1 MNRLLASMVRQ
12 DVLANVLMIVI
23 LLAGFYAGTSMVREA
38 FPDVALDMI
47 TVTVAYPGAN
57 VEEVEEGVS
66 RKVEE
71 AIDGLEGIK
80 RYTTISSEGV
90 SRSIIEIKSGFSMV
104 KARNLVEN
112 AVDAIS
118 TFPVDAEKPITTE
131 VSRRREV
138 LLLALWGD
146 MDERTRKELAEQFKD
161 ELQALPGISQ
171 VSVSGVRDY
180 EIVIEISEP
189 RLREYG
195 LTFSQVA
202 QAFRRGSVNLS
213 GGSLRT
219 KGEQINIRA
228 EGRKYTGEEIGSIVL
243 LARPDGELITL
254 DRIATIRDA
263 FTEDSIIARFNGEP
277 AVLISIFKTSDEDSI
292 AIARAGHEF
301 AANKQ
306 LTLPEGIHL
315 TAWSDGSRVIDDR
328 LRITFRNG
336 MIGLSIV
343 LLSLWFFLDTRL
355 SFWVAMGIPISLAG
369 SLIILWLSG
378 LTLSSITLFGLVM
391 VTGIVVDDAIVV
403 GEAIYV
409 HRKQGDGP
417 IRAAVNGL
425 TEVGLPV
432 IAAVC
437 TTMVAFLPLMFIQG
451 LMGKFMYTM
460 AIAVIGAL
468 AVSLV
473 EALFILPA
481 HLNHLP
487 DPNAPPAKLNRFR
500 RLGARWRKAIT
511 SGLDYVIN
519 RIYGPFV
526 RRAVRYRYIT
536 LSTALAIVLVT
547 VGFVMGGFVHFVF
560 FPSTDENQIIATVE
574 FPQGT
579 PTEITEQAVL
589 KTESA
594 LWDLVSDIKK
604 DVGSDIVDYI
614 YTVIGEG
621 NSDNESQPAA
631 TGTHIGKIRVELVHS
646 NIRGIHSQDLL
657 ARWEKRVGNITG
669 TLSQSFSV
677 GGSVGPGGAAI
688 DIWVQGDDTDVLR
701 AVAEDLKIKLR
712 TYEGV
717 YQIQDSFRPGKREL
731 KLDIKPEARTLGLTL
746 DDVARQVYA
755 GFFGEEAAR
764 LQRGRDDIRVKV
776 RYTDAER
783 STLAELEKVRIR
795 TPEGH
800 EVPFF
805 SVAAIEFGAGP
816 AVIQR
821 ANGIRRI
828 SVTAEIDETV
838 ANTVEIV
845 ADMSASLF
853 PELYQ
858 KYSGMTMSFEGS
870 QQQRSESTGS
880 LFALFPVAM
889 AGIFIII
896 ATIFRSYVQPLIVMV
911 TVPMGIIGAIYGHL
925 LMGLPIVMFSIFGM
939 MALTGVVVNDAI
951 ILIEAVNRQIA
962 RGVPIF
968 EAIALGGIRR
978 FRAIVLTTVSTVGA
992 LFPLIIETD
1001 LSSQPLKPMALSIA
1015 SGVAFATVL
1024 TLIFIPCLLA
1034 VLSDLRL
1041 LTHYILHRRWPTRE
1055 ELEPAR
1061 LRNSESL

>member
-1 MNRLLASMVRQ
+1 MNRILGSMIRQ
-12 DVLANVLMIVI
+12 NVLANVLMIVI
-23 LLAGFYAGTSMVREA
+23 LGAGAYAGTNMVREA
-38 FPDVALDMI
+38 FPDVPLDMI
-47 TVTVAYPGAN
+47 TVMVAFPGAN

-66 RKVEE
+66 RKIEE
-71 AIDGLEGIK
+71 AIDGLEAIK

-90 SRSIIEIKSGFSMV
+90 SRSIIEITSGYPME

-131 VSRRREV
+131 VLTRREV

-146 MDERTRKELAEQFKD
+146 MDERTRKEVAEQFKD
-161 ELQALPGISQ
+161 ELQALPEISQ

-202 QAFRRGSVNLS
+202 QALRHGSVNLS

-228 EGRKYTGEEIGSIVL
+228 EGRKYTGEDIGSIVL
-243 LARPDGELITL
+243 LARPDGELITM
-254 DRIATIRDA
+254 DRVATIRDA
-263 FTEDSIIARFNGEP
+263 FTEDPIIARFNGEP

-292 AIARAGHEF
+292 AVARVGHEF

-306 LTLPEGIHL
+306 LALPEGIHL

-336 MIGLSIV
+336 LIGLAIV
-343 LLSLWFFLDTRL
+343 LLSLWIFLDTRL

-369 SLIILWLSG
+369 SLVIMWLSG

-403 GEAIYV
+403 GEAIFL
-409 HRKQGDGP
+409 HRKQGDEP
-417 IRAAVNGL
+417 LQAAVNGL
-425 TEVGLPV
+425 MEVGLPV
-432 IAAVC
+432 IAAVS
-437 TTMVAFLPLMFIQG
+437 TTMVAFLPLIFIEG

-468 AVSLV
+468 AISLI

-481 HLNHLP
+481 HLNHLS
-487 DPNAPPAKLNRFR
+487 DPNAPPTTRNVLSRFE
-500 RLGARWRKAIT
+500 ARWRKTVT
-511 SGLDYVIN
+511 SGIDHVIN

-526 RRAVRYRYIT
+526 RLAVRYRYIT

-547 VGFVMGGFVHFVF
+547 AGFAVGGFVHFVF
-560 FPSTDENQIIATVE
+560 FPSTDENQIVATVE

-579 PTEITEQAVL
+579 PTEITEQAVQQ
-589 KTESA
+589 TENA
-594 LWDLVSDIKK
+594 LGSLVSDIKK
-604 DVGSDIVDYI
+604 DVGSDIVEYI
-614 YTVIGEG
+614 YTVVGEG
-621 NSDNESQPAA
+621 TSDNDGQPAA

-646 NIRGIHSQDLL
+646 NIRGIHSQDVL
-657 ARWEKRVGNITG
+657 AQWEDRVGNITG

-677 GGSVGPGGAAI
+677 SGSVGPGGAPI
-688 DIWVQGDDTDVLR
+688 DIWLQGDDTDVLR
-701 AVAEDLKIKLR
+701 AVSEDIKAHLR

-731 KLDIKPEARTLGLTL
+731 KLDIKPEARALGITL

-764 LQRGRDDIRVKV
+764 LQRGREDVRVKV
-776 RYTDAER
+776 RYTDTER
-783 STLAELEKVRIR
+783 STLAELEKVRVR
-795 TPEGH
+795 TPQGH

-805 SVAAIEFGAGP
+805 SVAEVEFGAGP
-816 AVIQR
+816 AVIER
-821 ANGIRRI
+821 ADGIRRI
-828 SVTAEIDETV
+828 SVSAEVDETV
-838 ANTVEIV
+838 ANAEEIV
-845 ADMSASLF
+845 ADLNAKIF
-853 PELYQ
+853 PELNQ

-870 QQQRSESTGS
+870 QQQRRESTDS
-880 LFALFPVAM
+880 LFGLFPVAM

-896 ATIFRSYVQPLIVMV
+896 AAIFRSYVQPLIVMV

-962 RGVPIF
+962 RGIPTL
-968 EAIALGGIRR
+968 EAIALGSVRR
-978 FRAIVLTTVSTVGA
+978 FRAILLTTVSTVGA
-992 LFPLIIETD
+992 LIPLIIETD
-1001 LSSQPLKPMALSIA
+1001 LSSQPLKPMAVSIA

-1024 TLIFIPCLLA
+1024 TLIFVPCLFA
-1034 VLSDLRL
+1034 VLNDFRL
-1041 LTHYILHRRWPTRE
+1041 LTHYVVHRRWPTRE
-1055 ELEPAR
+1055 EVEPAR
-1061 LRNSESL
+1061 LRLSDG